1 MADVSETY
9 LALRALD
16 LELEIAKRTRDV
28 ATDSLRLTEAR
39 RASGVASGLDVRQA
53 EQLLFTATGQ
63 IASLE
68 REIAQA
74 ENALSLLL
82 GQAPGEVPRGRALE
96 AFEAPPSVPAGLP
109 SALLERRPMLQDEAP
124 APKPKALPWE
134 TPTPIVFSPEDE
146 KLRASLPF
154 SPAIAMDPIDGG
166 KISIRA
172 TTPIF
177 EYKGKIY
184 YFTNEEN
191 RRAFAANPEQY
202 LKGGYM
208 KL

>member
-1 MADVSETY
+1 MRRFLVTGIVL
-9 LALRALD
+9 LAACD
-16 LELEIAKRTRDV
+16 TAPPAVTQASQFQTVHQV
-28 ATDSLRLTEAR
+28 ATQPPPP
-39 RASGVASGLDVRQA
+39 LD
-53 EQLLFTATGQ
+53 
-63 IASLE
+63 
-68 REIAQA
+68 
-74 ENALSLLL
+74 
-82 GQAPGEVPRGRALE
+82 
-96 AFEAPPSVPAGLP
+96 PP
-109 SALLERRPMLQDEAP
+109 PMLQDEAP

-154 SPAIAMDPIDGG
+154 SPAIAMDPIGGG

-172 TTPIF
+172 TTPTF

-202 LKGGYM
+202 LKGGF
-208 KL
+208 LRL